1 MTFQSLEAM
10 NPLAT
15 LPSSNFETIEDYVS
29 TGSDAA
35 EYAQWMK
42 LNGQISED
50 INDDGFAT
58 DLADAGWI
66 PTAD

>member
-10 NPLAT
+10 NPQI
-15 LPSSNFETIEDYVS
+15 LPSSNFNIEEDYVS
-29 TGSDAA
+29 TGTDAA
-35 EYAQWMK
+35 EYAQWQK
-42 LNGQISED
+42 LNNTLSEGL
-50 INDDGFAT
+50 DDNAGYDA